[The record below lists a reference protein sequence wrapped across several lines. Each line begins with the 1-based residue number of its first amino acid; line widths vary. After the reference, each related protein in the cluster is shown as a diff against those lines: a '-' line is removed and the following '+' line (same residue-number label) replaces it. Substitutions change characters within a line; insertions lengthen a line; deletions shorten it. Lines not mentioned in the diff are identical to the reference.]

1 MEYFSGKE
9 TGRVHLVHLTHG
21 DDLLLSIRKA
31 CLELGVKTGIVTSG
45 IGSMRQV
52 VYHYTDAKTEKP
64 QDVYVTVD
72 NISELV
78 SLQGIILEGEPHLHA
93 MFTESGGKICHG
105 AHVEEGCEIMYLAE
119 ISIIEAADLPV
130 GRRAGKYGT
139 VTHFE
144 TI

>member
-1 MEYFSGKE
+1 MEIFTGKQ
-9 TGRVHLVHLTHG
+9 TGRVHLLHLTQG
-21 DDLLLSIRKA
+21 DDLLISIRQAAKD
-31 CLELGVKTGIVTSG
+31 LGIKTGIVTSG
-45 IGSMRQV
+45 IGSLRKT

-64 QDVYVTVD
+64 KDVFVTVD
-72 NISELV
+72 NVTELV

-93 MFTESGGKICHG
+93 MFTEEGGKTGHG
-105 AHVEEGCEIMYLAE
+105 AHVEEGCEVLYLAE

-144 TI
+144 YI